1 MPKQLLI
8 LKNTRMKRLFLCL
21 PLFKKAAFYRQSAE
35 KIAAYLY
42 RRGLNFPTEGGATD
56 AGMIAIGVCI
66 VLLLVI
72 GFCNRK
78 KVS

>member
-1 MPKQLLI
+1 MESVHMVVIHLL
-8 LKNTRMKRLFLCL
+8 LST
-21 PLFKKAAFYRQSAE
+21 PS
-35 KIAAYLY
+35 
-42 RRGLNFPTEGGATD
+42 